1 MKVRIANHL
10 VALVAFATLLG
21 GVAHAGMLDDIKKAG
36 VLQVGVSLSVK
47 PYNYAG
53 DQMQPAGSDVDAA
66 QLLANDLGV
75 KLEIVQATIPAR
87 IPSLLSKKV
96 DIVMSGLAV
105 TEEREKVI
113 DFSLPYSADLIVL
126 VGPKT
131 MEIKGYADLKGK
143 VVGTTRGTASDRILT
158 DLNTGAIIRR
168 YDDMPTTTT
177 ALTTGQVPLEAG
189 SVTILQDI
197 NAATNDRFEVKF
209 NMQSSLLAIGLRKD
223 NPDMK
228 AFLDDWVR
236 KNHAMAS
243 STTST
248 RSMSASICPTKSGS
262 RSKDNSFG
270 QVSLPASL

>member
-1 MKVRIANHL
+1 MTIRIANHL
-10 VALVAFATLLG
+10 VAIVAFATLLG

-53 DQMQPAGSDVDAA
+53 DQMRPTGSDVDAA

-75 KLEIVQATIPAR
+75 KLEIVQTTIPAR
-87 IPSLLSKKV
+87 IPSLLSKKIDLV
-96 DIVMSGLAV
+96 ISGLAV

-113 DFSLPYSADLIVL
+113 DFSVPYSADLIVL
-126 VGPKT
+126 VGPKD
-131 MEIKGYADLKGK
+131 MVIKDYSDLKGK

-168 YDDMPTTTT
+168 HDDMPTTTT

-197 NAATNDRFEVKF
+197 NAATNNRFEVKF
-209 NMQSSLLAIGLRKD
+209 NMQASSLAIGLRKD

-236 KNHAMAS
+236 KNHANGKLNE
-243 STTST
+243 
-248 RSMSASICPTKSGS
+248 IYKKHVGI
-262 RSKDNSFG
+262 D
-270 QVSLPASL
+270 LPDEIRKPK